1 MCLFLAKLNGL
12 EIYTTD
18 IGNAYLEAYTKEKIV
33 IRAGKE
39 FGDQAGH
46 LLIVS
51 KCLYGLFSSSLR
63 FNEML
68 AKCLSDLGFE
78 RSKCEADIW
87 MRDKGD
93 HYKYVCIY
101 VNDICVCSKDCLSI
115 LIALQSD
122 PYNFKLKGTGNIDGA
137 VHLGAAFSRG
147 PYGYLQ

>member
-1 MCLFLAKLNGL
+1 MCLLLAELNGL
-12 EIYTTD
+12 ETYTTD
-18 IGNAYLEAYTKEKIV
+18 IGNAYLEVYTKEKIV

-63 FNEML
+63 FNELL

-93 HYKYVCIY
+93 HYVCMSVHMSMIY
-101 VNDICVCSKDCLSI
+101 VSAQKIVCLS
-115 LIALQSD
+115 
-122 PYNFKLKGTGNIDGA
+122 
-137 VHLGAAFSRG
+137 
-147 PYGYLQ
+147 